1 MLAKRHPQ
9 DSDAAL
15 SEMRDVLL
23 ETWAVN
29 DAMNQHL
36 LRQLDAKAWRAE
48 VAGAV
53 GDSGRTIAAIL
64 AHMHNCRLLWLKW
77 NAPHL
82 RRPAALDPRRCT
94 VKQAAAA
101 HAGSAAQC
109 LRMLADALSTGAA
122 RKVTKFAR
130 GWGRAW
136 PAGGTM
142 FAYIFS
148 HEAHHRGQVLL
159 LARQLGYRV
168 SRESAGGIWNWD
180 QLWKEQGLRTR
191 PR

>member
-1 MLAKRHPQ
+1 MPEKVQPEPSNSAPGELPK
-9 DSDAAL
+9 
-15 SEMRDVLL
+15 VLL

-36 LRQLDAKAWRAE
+36 LKELDPKAWRVE
-48 VAGAV
+48 VKGAG
-53 GDSGRTIAAIL
+53 GDAPRTIAAIFV
-64 AHMHNCRLLWLKW
+64 HMHNCRVHWLKY

-82 RRPAALDPRRCT
+82 ESPALLDPRRCT
-94 VKQAAAA
+94 RTQAA
-101 HAGSAAQC
+101 SALGKSAKQC
-109 LRMLADALSTGAA
+109 LRMLEDALSGAPD
-122 RKVTKFAR
+122 RKVKKFAC

-142 FAYIFS
+142 FAYMFS
-148 HEAHHRGQVLL
+148 HEAHHRGQILL
-159 LARQLGYRV
+159 IAHQLGLRL

-180 QLWKEQGLRTR
+180 RLWKEQGLSKR